1 MGRGVLYESV
11 LIVGAESSVRE
22 PDSHLTNY
30 FGKYV
35 ATGSKCL
42 ALGKYAASTLG
53 ESIRGDGNAYLYF
66 SRVQAAIY
74 VTRAQGIDTLREE

>member
-1 MGRGVLYESV
+1 M
-11 LIVGAESSVRE
+11 
-22 PDSHLTNY
+22 
-30 FGKYV
+30 